1 MAQNPQLEA
10 AILEQPND
18 AARYAVY
25 GDWLQAQ
32 GDPRGELVS
41 VQAALASTKDTKR
54 FLELKQT
61 EKRLLAAL
69 TADLGDANQ
78 VTLSW
83 RYGFVNKLEL
93 RLDVPDVIGVVG
105 TLLKHPA
112 MRFIQGVR
120 VALPGLD
127 QPPNVVAPRGF
138 DQTPV
143 VEALIATPPPLLNRL
158 ELVGGTAKNLAT
170 FRATFPKLEHFV
182 LEGIEATV
190 LDASVLLGWPE
201 LRTLELSRL
210 ATTDALCDALRAAP
224 WKKLRRLVL
233 TPTSTRE
240 RATLVD
246 DVAAVLALPEL
257 RHIGLSA
264 YIDGAVAAVAKRP
277 NLSALQDLE
286 LFDFITNERIEPLL
300 ARREAIRS
308 LKLVI
313 HQGELAQEVEK
324 QLRKA
329 VKGLALGDVEV
340 FSQEEAGIHVMDAEE
355 AKDYREREERLANRT
370 DYNRDDWN

>member
-61 EKRLLAAL
+61 EQRLLEGV
-69 TADLGDANQ
+69 TAELGDVRQ
-78 VTLSW
+78 VTFGW
-83 RYGFVNKLEL
+83 RYGFVNKVEL
-93 RLDVPDVIGVVG
+93 RLDVPQVTGAV
-105 TLLKHPA
+105 TSLLKHPA
-112 MRFIQGVR
+112 LRFVQGVR
-120 VALPGLD
+120 SLLPGL
-127 QPPNVVAPRGF
+127 

-143 VEALIATPPPLLNRL
+143 VEALIESPPPLLNRL
-158 ELVGGTAKNLAT
+158 ELIMGGAKNLAT
-170 FRATFPKLEHFV
+170 FRATFPRLEHFV
-182 LEGIEATV
+182 IEGLETMA
-190 LDASVLLGWPE
+190 LDAKVLLGWPE
-201 LRTLELSRL
+201 LRTLELSGL
-210 ATTDALCDALRAAP
+210 PLTDALAEVLRAAP
-224 WKKLRRLVL
+224 WKKLRRVVL

-300 ARREAIRS
+300 ARKDSIRQ

-313 HQGELAQEVEK
+313 HQGELAQDVEK

-340 FSQEEAGIHVMDAEE
+340 FSNEEAGIHVMDAEE
-355 AKDYREREERLANRT
+355 AKDYREREERLASRT